1 MTALQAEIR
10 EKEAEIIQRNK
21 GKATLSRAGLARE
34 LGAGEIT
41 AHRWAA
47 ERGIGIPIGDR
58 VRYEVRQVAKYIVQ
72 ERGMY

>member
-1 MTALQAEIR
+1 MAALYAEIR
-10 EKEAEIIQRNK
+10 EKEEEIMQRNN

-41 AHRWAA
+41 AQRWAE
-47 ERGIGIPIGDR
+47 ERGIGIPIGAR
-58 VRYEVRQVAKYIVQ
+58 VRYEVRQVAKHIVQ